1 MSLFSPDTCCLI
13 PEAYYAMLLTQFA
26 MAEQH
31 SHQRCEIMF
40 VLSGKCRVQ
49 VGHTE
54 IRLTNGQYIFLDENV
69 PHALEIREEKGC
81 SILNI
86 EFSCR
91 KEGSFG
97 SIRQA
102 RENSPA
108 VRRFLSRP
116 AAYFTAENRESF
128 GAVIKDLIFQLE
140 RGAEADRF
148 LIGNLLE
155 RVLLELAQASAGPKE
170 PGSVLYVRR
179 AAAFIRKNSALP
191 LRAEQVAE
199 AAGINRSY
207 LQALFRRE
215 FGCGIMT
222 YVNRVRIRNAEF
234 LLANTRMPLVEIA
247 AETGFN
253 SRQNFSL
260 AFEKI
265 TGCAPSAFRKSAGGA
280 AEIQTHQFERF
291 SV

>member
-13 PEAYYAMLLTQFA
+13 PEAYYAMQLTQFA

-155 RVLLELAQASAGPKE
+155 RGAARAGSSFRWPQGTRQC
-170 PGSVLYVRR
+170 PVCPACCRLYPEKQR
-179 AAAFIRKNSALP
+179 AAAP
-191 LRAEQVAE
+191 
-199 AAGINRSY
+199 
-207 LQALFRRE
+207 
-215 FGCGIMT
+215 
-222 YVNRVRIRNAEF
+222 
-234 LLANTRMPLVEIA
+234 
-247 AETGFN
+247 
-253 SRQNFSL
+253 
-260 AFEKI
+260 
-265 TGCAPSAFRKSAGGA
+265 GGA
-280 AEIQTHQFERF
+280 GSRSRRHQPQLPPGSFPPGIRLRDHGLCQPCPHPERRI
-291 SV
+291 SARQHPDAACGNCRRKPV